1 MPTQQQV
8 SVARADE
15 GSITSAAVDT
25 IAAVAT
31 APGTAAIGI
40 LRISGPGAGRIAEQV
55 IGALPPPR
63 LASLRCFLDAEGQ
76 AIDQGIALW
85 FRAPHSFTGEDL
97 LELQGHGGV
106 RVLDLLLER
115 VLELGARPARP
126 GEFSERA
133 FLNGKLDLAQAE
145 AIADLIEAAT
155 ATQVRLANR
164 SLQGVFSSRVHAL
177 VEQLTH
183 MRALIEAALDFP
195 DEELDALP
203 IGAADLAAL
212 IASTEALLAGTE
224 QGELIRD
231 GLLVVIAGAPNAG
244 KSSLLNAL
252 AGTDAAIV
260 TEIPGTTR
268 DLLRAEIQID
278 GLPMRLVDTAGLR
291 PSSDP
296 VEQEGIRRARAQIQ
310 HADHLLLIVDDC
322 APSADSSVQAHLADL
337 ELGCGA
343 PVTILRNKIDRSGR
357 RAGAF
362 TDADGHTALACSALT
377 GEGLETLRAHLKT
390 VAGYQGADAGEF
402 SARRR
407 HVEALRLGLQ
417 HLIHAQQVW
426 TQQAGA
432 AAQAP
437 ELLAEDL
444 RIAQH
449 RLSEITGEVSSDD
462 LLGRIFSE
470 FCIGK

>member
-1 MPTQQQV
+1 MGQQHA
-8 SVARADE
+8 SVALAAA
-15 GSITSAAVDT
+15 GSVPTTSVDT

-31 APGTAAIGI
+31 APGTGAIGI
-40 LRISGPGAGRIAEQV
+40 LRISGPAASQIAEQV
-55 IGALPPPR
+55 LGALPQPR
-63 LASLRCFLDAEGQ
+63 LATLRRFLDSQGQ
-76 AIDQGIALW
+76 AIDQGVALW

-97 LELQGHGGV
+97 LELQGHGGA

-145 AIADLIEAAT
+145 AIADLIQAAT

-164 SLQGVFSSRVHAL
+164 SLQGVFSRQVRAL
-177 VEQLTH
+177 VEQLTRL
-183 MRALIEAALDFP
+183 RALIEAALDFP
-195 DEELDALP
+195 DDELDALP
-203 IGAADLAAL
+203 IADGEFAAL
-212 IASTEALLAGTE
+212 IASTQALLAGTE
-224 QGELIRD
+224 QGELIRE

-268 DLLRAEIQID
+268 DLLRAEIQTD

-310 HADHLLLIVDDC
+310 DADHLLLIVDDSV
-322 APSADSSVQAHLADL
+322 APACRSVQAHLAEL
-337 ELGCGA
+337 ELNPEV

-357 RAGAF
+357 RPGACS
-362 TDADGHTALACSALT
+362 TAEGYTELGCSALT
-377 GEGLETLRAHLKT
+377 GAGLDELRGHLKA
-390 VAGYQGADAGEF
+390 VAGYRGSGAGNY

-417 HLIHAQQVW
+417 HLTHAQQVW
-426 TQQAGA
+426 
-432 AAQAP
+432 AAQAVAATPAP
-437 ELLAEDL
+437 ELVAEDL
-444 RIAQH
+444 RMAQQT
-449 RLSEITGEVSSDD
+449 LGEITGEVSSED